1 MTRTHLLLLLAL
13 AFPAL
18 ALAAS
23 SGTLTH
29 RQSGG
34 SGNISRPGSD
44 RAPDARLA
52 EPPSRPV
59 DNVQIV
65 SVTPAKLAPGVTR
78 TVTVRVKYTLVTQ
91 PKGLICVGFN
101 SNTATTFRLVQE
113 RWIARG
119 TGEVDLTAEIVP
131 ARWPQQPFKAY
142 VNLSVEPQ
150 PKKRTS
156 LAADV
161 LVLKL
166 D

>member
-1 MTRTHLLLLLAL
+1 MPRAIMLIVAF
-13 AFPAL
+13 AFPVFAI
-18 ALAAS
+18 AAS

-29 RQSGG
+29 RPSGG
-34 SGNISRPGSD
+34 SGNISRPGSSGG
-44 RAPDARLA
+44 APDARLP

-65 SVTPAKLAPGVTR
+65 SVTPTKLVPGVTQ

-91 PKGLICVGFN
+91 PRGLVCVGFN
-101 SNTATTFRLVQE
+101 SNTATTFRLVHE

-166 D
+166 N